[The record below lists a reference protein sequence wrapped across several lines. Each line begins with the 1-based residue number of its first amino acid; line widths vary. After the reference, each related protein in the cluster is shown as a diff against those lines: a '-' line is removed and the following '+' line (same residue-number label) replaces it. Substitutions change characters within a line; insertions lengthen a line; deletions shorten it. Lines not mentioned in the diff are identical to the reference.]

1 MKKYILTIFFCF
13 VSFVCYSQSG
23 TIKGFVYDK
32 SNGEPILFANVLLE
46 NTILGASTDDNG
58 YFVINKVKQ
67 GNYTLKVQ
75 CLGFKDTVFL
85 VSLTSSFSINLK
97 IELRPMA
104 QQLEAVEVLGNK
116 EVSRI
121 ESQVSV
127 KKITASDIY
136 KVPSIGGQADIA
148 QYIQVLPGVISS
160 GDQGGQLYIRGG
172 SAIQNKV
179 LLDGMV
185 VYNPFHSIGIFSVF
199 ETDIIRKADV
209 YTGGF
214 NAQYGGRLSSVIDI
228 STKDGN
234 KKHTSGKLSLSTFGA
249 SATIEGPIIKDI
261 EERSYALSYLLN
273 VKKSY
278 LSSTSESLYSYVD
291 NELPYDFFDI
301 YGKMTL
307 ASSGGSKLNV
317 FGFNFTDDV
326 KGYRNVADFNW
337 KNLGLGANFILLP
350 PGSTSLVEG
359 TIAYSMYEMNMDATT
374 FEGKQN
380 SKIGSFSGM
389 LTSTSFY
396 DKNQLRYGLEMI
408 ANKTTSMFSSMTE
421 EQVDNS
427 TDIGAFIS
435 FKGFWG
441 KLLYEPSVRLSYYVS
456 LDEMLLEPKLSLK
469 YNLTNKFRFKAAGGM
484 YSQSFIDTK
493 SDRDIV
499 NLFTGFLTAGPDLY
513 GGVVSTFRGEEINHY
528 VEKSNHII
536 FGVEW
541 DIVRHLTLNAEVYYK
556 TMSNLISVN
565 RDKLYDN
572 TALNSNLPEY
582 LTKTFA
588 IEEGRA
594 YGGDVSLLYS
604 DGRFYLWAIYSYGK
618 VERENEFM
626 TYSPH
631 YDRRHNINVLVSYQ
645 FGMDRS
651 FELSARWNYGSGFP
665 FTGTQGFVEY
675 LPISSLDFDYTT
687 ANGQLQTIYG
697 SLNSQRLPAYHRL
710 DISAKKRFNVFN
722 HSILEVNLSVTNVY
736 NRNNMFY
743 YDRITSERIDQLP
756 IMPSLGMTLKF

>member
-75 CLGFKDTVFL
+75 CLGFKDTVFS
-85 VSLTSSFSINLK
+85 VSVRSSSSINLK

-307 ASSGGSKLNV
+307 VSSEGSKLNV

-350 PGSTSLVEG
+350 PGSSSLVEG

-435 FKGFWG
+435 FKGFLG

>member
-75 CLGFKDTVFL
+75 CLGFKDTVFS
-85 VSLTSSFSINLK
+85 VSVRSSSSINLK

-350 PGSTSLVEG
+350 IGSSSLVEG

-469 YNLTNKFRFKAAGGM
+469 YNLTDKFRFKAAGGM

-513 GGVVSTFRGEEINHY
+513 GGVVSTFRGKEISY
-528 VEKSNHII
+528 K
-536 FGVEW
+536 FG
-541 DIVRHLTLNAEVYYK
+541 IRC
-556 TMSNLISVN
+556 
-565 RDKLYDN
+565 
-572 TALNSNLPEY
+572 
-582 LTKTFA
+582 
-588 IEEGRA
+588 
-594 YGGDVSLLYS
+594 
-604 DGRFYLWAIYSYGK
+604 LWK
-618 VERENEFM
+618 
-626 TYSPH
+626 
-631 YDRRHNINVLVSYQ
+631 
-645 FGMDRS
+645 
-651 FELSARWNYGSGFP
+651 
-665 FTGTQGFVEY
+665 
-675 LPISSLDFDYTT
+675 
-687 ANGQLQTIYG
+687 
-697 SLNSQRLPAYHRL
+697 
-710 DISAKKRFNVFN
+710 
-722 HSILEVNLSVTNVY
+722 
-736 NRNNMFY
+736 
-743 YDRITSERIDQLP
+743 
-756 IMPSLGMTLKF
+756 

>member
-75 CLGFKDTVFL
+75 CLGFKDSVFL

-307 ASSGGSKLNV
+307 VSSEGSKLNV

-350 PGSTSLVEG
+350 PGSSSLVEG

-427 TDIGAFIS
+427 TDMGAFIS
-435 FKGFWG
+435 FKGFLG

>member
-75 CLGFKDTVFL
+75 CLGFKDAVFS
-85 VSLTSSFSINLK
+85 VSVRSSSSINLK
-97 IELRPMA
+97 IELQPMA
-104 QQLEAVEVLGNK
+104 HQLETVEVLGNK

-307 ASSGGSKLNV
+307 VNSGGSKLNV

-350 PGSTSLVEG
+350 PGSSSLVEG

-469 YNLTNKFRFKAAGGM
+469 YNLTDKFRFKAAGGM

-513 GGVVSTFRGEEINHY
+513 GGVVSTFRGKEINHY

-631 YDRRHNINVLVSYQ
+631 YDRRHNINVLISYQ

>member
-13 VSFVCYSQSG
+13 VSFICYSQSG

-75 CLGFKDTVFL
+75 CLGFKDTVFS
-85 VSLTSSFSINLK
+85 VSVRSSSSINLK

-104 QQLEAVEVLGNK
+104 QQLETVEVLGNK

-307 ASSGGSKLNV
+307 VSKEGSKLNV

-350 PGSTSLVEG
+350 PGSSSLVEG

-435 FKGFWG
+435 FKGFLG

-469 YNLTNKFRFKAAGGM
+469 YNLTDKFRFKAAGGM

>member
-75 CLGFKDTVFL
+75 CLGFKDTVFS
-85 VSLTSSFSINLK
+85 VSVRSSSSINLK

-307 ASSGGSKLNV
+307 VSSEGSKLNV

-435 FKGFWG
+435 FKGFFG

-469 YNLTNKFRFKAAGGM
+469 YNLTDKFRFKAAGGM

-513 GGVVSTFRGEEINHY
+513 GGVVSTFRGKEINHY

>member
-58 YFVINKVKQ
+58 YFVINKLKQ

-307 ASSGGSKLNV
+307 VSSGGSKLNV

-350 PGSTSLVEG
+350 PGSSSLVEG

-435 FKGFWG
+435 FKGFLG

-631 YDRRHNINVLVSYQ
+631 YDRRHNINVLISYQ

>member
-307 ASSGGSKLNV
+307 VSSEGSKLNV

-350 PGSTSLVEG
+350 PGSSSLVEG

-427 TDIGAFIS
+427 TDMGAFIS
-435 FKGFWG
+435 FKGFLG

>member
-75 CLGFKDTVFL
+75 CLGFKDSVFS
-85 VSLTSSFSINLK
+85 VSVRSSSSINLK
-97 IELRPMA
+97 IELQPMVH
-104 QQLEAVEVLGNK
+104 QLETVEVLGNK

-307 ASSGGSKLNV
+307 VSSEGSKLNV

-408 ANKTTSMFSSMTE
+408 VNKTTSMFSSMTE

-435 FKGFWG
+435 FKGFLG

-645 FGMDRS
+645 FGIDRS

-722 HSILEVNLSVTNVY
+722 HSILEINLSVTNVY

>member
-67 GNYTLKVQ
+67 GNYILKVQ

-350 PGSTSLVEG
+350 IGSSSLVEG

-427 TDIGAFIS
+427 TDMGAFIS
-435 FKGFWG
+435 FKGFLG

>member
-1 MKKYILTIFFCF
+1 MKKYILTVVLCF
-13 VSFVCYSQSG
+13 VSFVAYSQSG

-46 NTILGASTDDNG
+46 NTTLGASTDDNG

-75 CLGFKDTVFL
+75 CLGFKDTIFNVN
-85 VSLTSSFSINLK
+85 VASSSINLK
-97 IELRPMA
+97 IELKPMA
-104 QQLEAVEVLGNK
+104 QQLEAVEVHGNK
-116 EVSRI
+116 EAARI

-136 KVPSIGGQADIA
+136 KIPSIGGQADIA
-148 QYIQVLPGVISS
+148 QYIQVLPGVVSS

-234 KKHTSGKLSLSTFGA
+234 KKQTSGKISFSTFGA
-249 SATIEGPIIKDI
+249 SATVEGPIIKDA

-273 VKKSY
+273 AKKSY
-278 LSSTSESLYSYVD
+278 LSATSKSLYSYVD

-307 ASSGGSKLNV
+307 VSKEGSKLNI

-337 KNLGLGANFILLP
+337 KNLGFGANFILLP
-350 PGSTSLVEG
+350 PGSSSLVEG
-359 TIAYSMYEMNMDATT
+359 TFAYSAYEMNMEAST

-396 DKNQLRYGLEMI
+396 DKNQLKYGLEMI
-408 ANKTTSMFSSMTE
+408 ANKTTSLFSSMTE

-427 TDIGAFIS
+427 TDMGAFVS
-435 FKGFWG
+435 FKGFLG

-456 LDEMLLEPKLSLK
+456 LDEMLVEPKLSLK
-469 YNLTNKFRFKAAGGM
+469 YNLTDNFRFKAAGGM

-499 NLFTGFLTAGPDLY
+499 NLFTGFLTTGPDLY

-528 VEKSNHII
+528 VEKSNHFI

-556 TMSNLISVN
+556 TMTNLISVN

-572 TALNSNLPEY
+572 TALNSDLPEY

-588 IEEGRA
+588 IEEGTA
-594 YGGDVSLLYS
+594 YGGDISLLYS

-645 FGMDRS
+645 FGLDRS

-687 ANGQLQTIYG
+687 ANGELQTIYG

-722 HSILEVNLSVTNVY
+722 HSILELNVSVTNVY

>member
-350 PGSTSLVEG
+350 IGSSSLVEG

-427 TDIGAFIS
+427 TDMGAFIS
-435 FKGFWG
+435 FKGFLG